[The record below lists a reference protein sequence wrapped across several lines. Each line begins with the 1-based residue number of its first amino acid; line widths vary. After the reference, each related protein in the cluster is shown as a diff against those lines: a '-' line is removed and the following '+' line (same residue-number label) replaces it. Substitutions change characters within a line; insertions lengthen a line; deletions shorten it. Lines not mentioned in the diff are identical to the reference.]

1 MFCSNC
7 GRENNGEA
15 KFCAGCGTKIGK
27 VSSFVEHTVDKYK
40 DNEVNDR
47 LIRIIK
53 TIFNVGSIIV
63 IICFVIALLC
73 VIFITDDE
81 KKSSNSAYCDVCYN
95 VGGDLNEI
103 YI

>member
-63 IICFVIALLC
+63 IICFVIALFC
-73 VIFITDDE
+73 GNHIGI
-81 KKSSNSAYCDVCYN
+81 YN
-95 VGGDLNEI
+95 IDFCQLGRWQDFSV
-103 YI
+103 